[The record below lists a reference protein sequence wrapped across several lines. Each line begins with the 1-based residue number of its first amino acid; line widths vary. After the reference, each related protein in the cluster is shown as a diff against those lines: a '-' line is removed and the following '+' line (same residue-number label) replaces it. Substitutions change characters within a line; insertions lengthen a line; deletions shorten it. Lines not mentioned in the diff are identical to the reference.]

1 MGPGQG
7 TGHGTLQQQRHTESR
22 WKRPL
27 PHDLMVSAPSIV
39 RSQAASSVLNTLTL
53 RR

>member
-27 PHDLMVSAPSIV
+27 PHDPTRKLISHPAP
-39 RSQAASSVLNTLTL
+39 RT
-53 RR
+53 